1 MEFKKL
7 EQLDSWFDEI
17 GNKVVSKSQ
26 TNIKETAED
35 YLLEK
40 KKNLHGDAYVKNIER
55 SYVYVQEAAFGMRQI
70 ITRSLHDGYHVKY
83 YPNTWHI
90 FTTAI
95 CTYFGEL
102 NNDQYLKYMR
112 NTKKEPREVTD
123 EQLEQIRSGLG
134 FDPVRTDVHL
144 EQYKKLR
151 EMRISRDMSKYIY
164 ELEFGCKYGQGK
176 ILTGECYLSVLCQN
190 EQFCGAAKNFPIQ
203 SVLDVVNM
211 KIRFNT
217 GIYLGLLT

>member
-1 MEFKKL
+1 MEFKEL

-17 GNKVVSKSQ
+17 GNQVVSRSQ
-26 TNIKETAED
+26 ASIKKTAED

-40 KKNLHGDAYVKNIER
+40 KKNLHGDVYVNNIER

-70 ITRSLHDGYHVKY
+70 IARSLHDGYYVEY
-83 YPNTWHI
+83 DPNTWHF

-102 NNDQYLKYMR
+102 NKDQYLKYMR

-123 EQLEQIRSGLG
+123 KQLEQIRSR
-134 FDPVRTDVHL
+134 FRFNPVRTDVHL
-144 EQYKKLR
+144 VEYKTLR
-151 EMRISRDMSKYIY
+151 EMRLSRDMSKYIHD
-164 ELEFGCKYGQGK
+164 LEFGCVYGQGK
-176 ILTGECYLSVLCQN
+176 ILTGECYLLVLCQN

-211 KIRFNT
+211 GIRFNT
-217 GIYLGLLT
+217 GIYLGFLT